1 MKTTKLIAV
10 ISVIA
15 LIAIVS
21 SVSFVSALEQNE
33 ASVTT
38 FMSDAP
44 KVPGQETSIRVMFT
58 NHAGKALSVYYVGIH
73 LDWMEKDQ
81 LYGIDYS
88 SSPKTVG
95 SGKDLVV
102 DIINYTVPS
111 GTSYGTHSFYI
122 GVDGYDAD
130 GTAFSWTSSEGS
142 TITVGTASS
151 SQPAT
156 TTTPTATDQPQTF
169 DMNIVIFGGLI
180 AVAVVIIALTAFA
193 MKKRGGK
200 NMEKSDNNPTVPPAP
215 EQTPKEPSQD
225 FNI

>member
-33 ASVTT
+33 ASITT
-38 FMSDAP
+38 FMSDAS
-44 KVPGQETSIRVMFT
+44 KVPGQETSIRVVFT
-58 NHAGKALSVYYVGIH
+58 NHASKELSVYYVGIH
-73 LDWMEKDQ
+73 LDWMDKDQ

-88 SSPKTVG
+88 NSPKTVAP
-95 SGKDLVV
+95 GKELIF

-111 GTSYGTHSFYI
+111 GTSYGYHSFYI
-122 GVDGYDAD
+122 GVDGKDAD
-130 GTAFSWTSSEGS
+130 GAAFSWTSSDARS
-142 TITVGTASS
+142 ITVGTASS

-169 DMNIVIFGGLI
+169 DMNLLIFGALITAAIVII
-180 AVAVVIIALTAFA
+180 VLTAA
-193 MKKRGGK
+193 VMKKRGGGK
-200 NMEKSDNNPTVPPAP
+200 AAKSQDNPSVPPAP
-215 EQTPKEPSQD
+215 EQTPQEPNQD

>member
-1 MKTTKLIAV
+1 LKTTKLIAV

-15 LIAIVS
+15 LITIVS

-38 FMSDAP
+38 FMSDAS
-44 KVPGQETSIRVMFT
+44 KVPGQETSIRVVFT
-58 NHAGKALSVYYVGIH
+58 NNAGKDLSVYYVGIH

-88 SSPKTVG
+88 STPKTVA
-95 SGKDLVV
+95 SGKDLIL
-102 DIINYTVPS
+102 DILNYTVPS

-122 GVDGYDAD
+122 GIDGKDQD
-130 GTAFSWTSSEGS
+130 GTPFSWVSNEGS
-142 TITVGTASS
+142 IIVGTASS

-156 TTTPTATDQPQTF
+156 TPTPTATDQPQTF
-169 DMNIVIFGGLI
+169 DMNLVIFIGLI
-180 AVAVVIIALTAFA
+180 AVAVVIIVVTALM
-193 MKKRGGK
+193 MKKRGGS
-200 NMEKSDNNPTVPPAP
+200 NAAKSDNNPTVPPAP
-215 EQTPKEPSQD
+215 EQKPEAGQD